1 LSLPREVGLHPEDG
15 QPIVANLGRYGP
27 YVAHNGVYANLES
40 AEEVFEVG
48 ANRAVA
54 LIAEKRAGGG
64 RGAGGR
70 SGPAALK
77 ELGPHPVSG
86 DPIRVLS
93 GRYGPY
99 VNAGKI
105 NANVPKTVDPAA
117 LTIEEAVKLLDE
129 RAAKAGGGKPA
140 KAPAKPAKAPAKAPP
155 KAKTASA
162 APKAKKTAAGKG

>member
-1 LSLPREVGLHPEDG
+1 
-15 QPIVANLGRYGP
+15 
-27 YVAHNGVYANLES
+27 
-40 AEEVFEVG
+40 VFEVG

-105 NANVPKTVDPAA
+105 NANVPKTIEPAA

-129 RAAKAGGGKPA
+129 RAAKAGDGKPA
-140 KAPAKPAKAPAKAPP
+140 KAAAKTAKAPAKA

-162 APKAKKTAAGKG
+162 APKAKKAAAGKG

>member
-1 LSLPREVGLHPEDG
+1 
-15 QPIVANLGRYGP
+15 
-27 YVAHNGVYANLES
+27 
-40 AEEVFEVG
+40 VFEVG

-70 SGPAALK
+70 SAPAALK

-105 NANVPKTVDPAA
+105 NANVPKTTEPAA

-129 RAAKAGGGKPA
+129 RAAKTGTGKTGTGQTGGNAA
-140 KAPAKPAKAPAKAPP
+140 KAPAKSTKAAAKPASKT
-155 KAKTASA
+155 KTAGA
-162 APKAKKTAAGKG
+162 APKAKKTATGKA